1 MVANYFDIDDKVKML
16 SGNLLKIEEILA
28 DAYELF
34 LFFTIETL

>member
-16 SGNLLKIEEILA
+16 SGNLLKIREMLA

-34 LFFTIETL
+34 PFFTIETS